1 MIKYDKLWL
10 TMQERGITKY
20 TLHKEYHFSKSLI
33 HRLQN
38 NEGVSMNTI
47 NTLCNILDCKI
58 EDIATHYK
66 VLALTEAFVTGQ
78 SFYMRKKKPATTK

>member
-1 MIKYDKLWL
+1 MSSCKILYVCQEITPYLAENDMSTLCRTL
-10 TMQERGITKY
+10 SQSMQERGITKY

-66 VLALTEAFVTGQ
+66 D
-78 SFYMRKKKPATTK
+78 

>member
-1 MIKYDKLWL
+1 M
-10 TMQERGITKY
+10 TKY
-20 TLHKEYHFSKSLI
+20 RLCKEYHISKSLL

-58 EDIATHYK
+58 EDVATYYK
-66 VLALTEAFVTGQ
+66 D
-78 SFYMRKKKPATTK
+78 